1 MTEQTQ
7 GSQQPKGRPTP
18 KRSEATK
25 RRGGP
30 VAPPPTNR
38 REAAKQLRAKQ
49 ADNRQR
55 IKHRTASGDEK
66 AMLPRDSGPVRRL
79 VRDTVDARR
88 SLGFLLLPVA
98 GVVVIAGLAGNVQLQ
113 AITFGI
119 WLATLL
125 GVALDMVLAGLQ
137 LRKALRAAF
146 PQETKLRGHIAYGL
160 LRTTVV
166 RRFRM
171 PKPRVSRGQR

>member
-1 MTEQTQ
+1 MSEQTQ
-7 GSQQPKGRPTP
+7 GKGRPTP
-18 KRSEATK
+18 KRSDAQK

-38 REAAKQLRAKQ
+38 REAAKALRAKQ
-49 ADNRQR
+49 AENRQR
-55 IKHRTASGDEK
+55 IRQGTATGDEK
-66 AMLPRDSGPVRRL
+66 AMLPRDSGPVRRH
-79 VRDTVDARR
+79 VRDVIDSRR
-88 SLGFLLLPVA
+88 SLGWLLLPVA
-98 GVVVIAGLAGNVQLQ
+98 GVVVIAGLGGNVQLQ

-125 GVALDMVLAGLQ
+125 GVAVDLLLVGLQ
-137 LRKALRAAF
+137 LRSTLRERF
-146 PQETKLRGHIAYGL
+146 PNETKLRGHIAYGL

-171 PKPRVSRGQR
+171 PKPQVARGRRS